1 MNHRGTETQRRT
13 KVCGAFLAR
22 VFSLSLCLCSSA
34 LLAACASTG
43 NVTVADT
50 YCRDTEYWRTS
61 KRDTEATR
69 SQADK
74 HNSRR
79 LCKCEG
85 DCP

>member
-1 MNHRGTETQRRT
+1 MLRRAC
-13 KVCGAFLAR
+13 VLIAA
-22 VFSLSLCLCSSA
+22 A
-34 LLAACASTG
+34 LAASSCAGTG
-43 NVTVADT
+43 SVTVADT
-50 YCRDTEYWRTS
+50 YCRDTDFWRTS